1 MHFLIDYENV
11 HNAGLMGAGY
21 LNEEDHVHLFYS
33 QCSMTMERGYM
44 QMLEQCGCA
53 FEIIK
58 LITAGKNFLDFYI
71 AVKLGEIVASGCQ
84 KPIAIISK
92 DQGYKAV
99 QEYCGRYTALHK
111 KLVLKPNIAEGIL
124 AAKEGT
130 ERMQMLQQEKEHISI
145 ETEYA
150 LYQERM
156 KLREELEQLFSN
168 TEYEQDMDKAFCILQ
183 RKEGRKNVYVS
194 MLKTF
199 GREHGVE
206 VYNMTREIIA

>member
-11 HNAGLMGAGY
+11 HSSGLTGAGY
-21 LNEEDHVHLFYS
+21 LNETDHVILFYS
-33 QCSMTMERGYM
+33 QCSMTIERGYM
-44 QMLEQCGCA
+44 QLLEQCGCELA
-53 FEIIK
+53 IIK
-58 LITAGKNFLDFYI
+58 LITAGKNYLDFYI
-71 AVKLGEIVASGCQ
+71 AVKMGEIIAEGCQ
-84 KPIAIISK
+84 EPIAIISK

-99 QEYCGRYTALHK
+99 QEYCGRYTSLHK

-130 ERMQMLQQEKEHISI
+130 ERMQQLQREKEHISI

-150 LYQERM
+150 VYRERM
-156 KLREELEQLFSN
+156 KLREEIKQLFLD
-168 TEYEQDMDKAFCILQ
+168 TEYEKDIEKAFCILQ
-183 RKEGRKNVYVS
+183 KKGGRKNAYIS

-206 VYNMTREIIA
+206 VYNMTRDLVA